1 MIFSHKKV
9 LKNKGF
15 LILKNVI
22 LFLALIFFSVTSVDA
37 KRLKFATTTSIAN
50 SGILSPLLSAYKKTQ
65 EITVHPIITGTGKA
79 LQLGKHGDV
88 DLVLTHAPKLENL
101 FVRKKHGINKKKI
114 MFNYFLVAGPS
125 SKKLLTK
132 SEKVV
137 HILKQIATKKY
148 NWISRG
154 DNSGTHV
161 KEMELWKNA
170 KLNPLGEWYLSSG
183 LGMGRSLIIA
193 EEKNAFILS
202 DRGTYLSF
210 LHRKKINLKI
220 IFGRNDKNLLNI
232 YSVIQ
237 VNPIKH
243 KKILYNEAKRFSDFL
258 LSNTAQCIIENFKIK
273 QIPLFYPASSCTN
286 NQPQR
291 K

>member
-1 MIFSHKKV
+1 M
-9 LKNKGF
+9 KGF
-15 LILKNVI
+15 LILQIVI
-22 LFLALIFFSVTSVDA
+22 LFLVLIFFPITVVDA
-37 KRLKFATTTSIAN
+37 KRLKLATTTSIAN
-50 SGILSPLLSAYKKTQ
+50 SGILSPLLSAYREKQ

-79 LQLGKHGDV
+79 LELGKYGDV
-88 DLVLTHAPKLENL
+88 DLVLTHAPKLEHL
-101 FVRKKHGINKKKI
+101 FIKKKYGINKKKI

-125 SKKLLTK
+125 PDYFLSK

-137 HILKQIATKKY
+137 DVLKQIAKKKY

-161 KEMELWKNA
+161 KEIELWKNA

-210 LHRKKINLKI
+210 LHRNKINLKI
-220 IFGRNDKNLLNI
+220 VFGRNDKNLLNV

-237 VNPIKH
+237 VNPFKH
-243 KKILYNEAKRFSDFL
+243 KNILYTEAKEFSDFL

-273 QIPLFYPASSCTN
+273 QIPLFYPASSCISK
-286 NQPQR
+286 QSR
-291 K
+291 GKE

>member
-1 MIFSHKKV
+1 MQA
-9 LKNKGF
+9 
-15 LILKNVI
+15 VI
-22 LFLALIFFSVTSVDA
+22 LFLVLIFFPISGVEA

-50 SGILSPLLSAYKKTQ
+50 SGILSPLLSAYKKKQ

-79 LQLGKHGDV
+79 LELGKHGDV
-88 DLVLTHAPKLENL
+88 DLVLTHAPKLEHV
-101 FVRKKHGINKKKI
+101 FIKKKHGINKKEI
-114 MFNYFLVAGPS
+114 MFNYFLVAGPP
-125 SKKLLTK
+125 SKKPLLK

-137 HILKQIATKKY
+137 DILKQIAKKKY
-148 NWISRG
+148 SWISRG

-161 KEMELWKNA
+161 KEIELWKNA
-170 KLNPLGEWYLSSG
+170 KLNPLGKWYLSSG

-210 LHRKKINLKI
+210 LHRNKINLRIVFDRK
-220 IFGRNDKNLLNI
+220 DKNLLNV

-243 KKILYNEAKRFSDFL
+243 KNILYNEARKFSDFL
-258 LSNTAQCIIENFKIK
+258 LSNTAQCIIKKFKIK
-273 QIPLFYPASSCTN
+273 KVPLFYPVSLCTN
-286 NQPQR
+286 NQSQG